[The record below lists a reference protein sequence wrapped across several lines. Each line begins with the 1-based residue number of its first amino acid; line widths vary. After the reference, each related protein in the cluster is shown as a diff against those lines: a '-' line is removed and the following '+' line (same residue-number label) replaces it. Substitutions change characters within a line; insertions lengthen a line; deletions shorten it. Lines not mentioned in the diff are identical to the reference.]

1 MNGFTSQKQAK
12 GRMAATGSL
21 LGALLASS
29 CCIGPLLL
37 VSLGVTGAWIGNLT
51 ALETYQP
58 AFMLLAI
65 ASLVFGFWQ
74 VYFKPR
80 QECNAVDDCANP
92 FSTLL
97 VKTVLWIST
106 ALIAAAL
113 TITFWAPLLY

>member
-37 VSLGVTGAWIGNLT
+37 VSLGVSGVWIGNLT
-51 ALETYQP
+51 ALEAYQP
-58 AFMLLAI
+58 AFILLAI
-65 ASLVFGFWQ
+65 ACLGFGFWQ

-80 QECNAVDDCANP
+80 QECYVVGDCASP
-92 FSTLL
+92 FSTSL

-113 TITFWAPLLY
+113 TINFWAPLLY